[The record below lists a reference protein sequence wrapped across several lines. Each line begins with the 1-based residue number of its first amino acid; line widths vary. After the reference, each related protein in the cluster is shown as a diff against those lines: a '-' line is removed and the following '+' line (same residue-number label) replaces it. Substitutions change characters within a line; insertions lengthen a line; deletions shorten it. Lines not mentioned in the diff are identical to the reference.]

1 MRERFRHP
9 QGSEAELAIL
19 EFPGP
24 RGSIWTLVRDSPGDR
39 GRETVML
46 CQAEAAE
53 EVVAACVRLLCEQYG
68 GRPETWHAVVVES
81 LAPSA

>member
-1 MRERFRHP
+1 
-9 QGSEAELAIL
+9 
-19 EFPGP
+19 
-24 RGSIWTLVRDSPGDR
+24 
-39 GRETVML
+39 ML